1 MKMSRTV
8 YRDWC
13 EASQITISAAV
24 LLMAGCA
31 YVGSARD
38 FDPAE
43 FSRDPRWLRCDA
55 VPLILQREQKDCG
68 AAAAAMVLAH
78 WNRPVAPGEISARLK
93 TGENR
98 RIGAEDLLSFLESRG
113 LQAFLVPG
121 TAVDLERQ
129 VLKGRPVIVGLV
141 KPFLDRA
148 TPHYE
153 VVVAVHP
160 VEKRVVT
167 LDPARGWREN
177 HLDGLFAE
185 WEPAGRLLLVAWEP
199 E

>member
-1 MKMSRTV
+1 MNPRIAILM
-8 YRDWC
+8 
-13 EASQITISAAV
+13 
-24 LLMAGCA
+24 LLAPAGCA
-31 YVGSARD
+31 YIGTAKD
-38 FDPAE
+38 FDPGE
-43 FSRDPRWLRCDA
+43 FTRDPRWIRCDA
-55 VPLILQREQKDCG
+55 VPLILQREQRDCG

-78 WNRPVAPGEISARLK
+78 WNRPVPIEEIAARCR
-93 TGENR
+93 TDAQR
-98 RIGAEDLLSFLESRG
+98 RIAAEDLRAFLESKG
-113 LQAFLVPG
+113 LQAFVVVG
-121 TAVDLERQ
+121 TAADLERQ
-129 VLKGRPVIVGLV
+129 ILEGRPVIVGLV
-141 KPFLDRA
+141 KPHLDRA

-185 WEPAGRLLLVAWEP
+185 WEPAGRLLLAAWEP